1 MFKPDISHVF
11 TLEILKTFGGHTYFF
26 ELPKMISIVSLGTLT
41 KAFNEYKESSFTD
54 IDDKIVPDKNFLPL
68 TQSLLKV

>member
-1 MFKPDISHVF
+1 MDI
-11 TLEILKTFGGHTYFF
+11 TYFF

-54 IDDKIVPDKNFLPL
+54 IDDKIVPDKKFLPL